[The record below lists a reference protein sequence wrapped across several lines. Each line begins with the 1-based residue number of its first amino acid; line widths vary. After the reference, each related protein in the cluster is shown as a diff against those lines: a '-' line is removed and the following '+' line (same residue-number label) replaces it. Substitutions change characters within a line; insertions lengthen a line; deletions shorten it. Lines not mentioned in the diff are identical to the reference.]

1 MQDFR
6 NLKDFETL
14 LATRLT
20 CYQTFHEMKR
30 INYILPLFF
39 LFSCCK
45 NGLAQPDYNLRFE
58 FVTANGSDYI
68 VDIIM
73 SYTSVGGLGSSNLVF
88 SYNGSDIASPVLVS
102 HNLNGNYS
110 APTITS
116 PGANLASLNI
126 ELNVDN
132 NGIPIAVFPIET
144 NLARVRFTIL
154 DPNGF
159 SNLQWNAAHPVHVVF
174 LDNNNDILD
183 ANNLAPLNSSPL
195 PLELLYFKANAGDM
209 AIELA
214 WQSVNE
220 TNFLGYEM
228 QRSEDG
234 RHFTKIGWHPGFGG
248 DWEQSYSHLDE
259 DVLPGIKYYYRLRQI
274 DHNEHYNFSP
284 IVGAELPADGS
295 RLLISPNPNEGFFTV
310 LLPDIYEEET
320 QLRLLD
326 MDGRTVWEA
335 ILETTIFEIKNT
347 EKLASGAYILQVFNG
362 QKRWVEKVVVK

>member
-1 MQDFR
+1 MNR
-6 NLKDFETL
+6 IKYL
-14 LATRLT
+14 LP
-20 CYQTFHEMKR
+20 F
-30 INYILPLFF
+30 FF
-39 LFSCCK
+39 LFSFCK
-45 NGLAQPDYNLRFE
+45 NGLSQPDYNLRFE
-58 FVTANGSDYI
+58 LVTANGSDYI

-88 SYNGSDIASPVLVS
+88 SYNGSDLASPALVS

-110 APTITS
+110 VPSITS

-132 NGIPIAVFPIET
+132 SGIPIGVFPIET

-159 SNLQWNAAHPVHVVF
+159 SNLHWNAAHPVHIVF

-183 ANNLAPLNSSPL
+183 ANNLVPLNSSPL
-195 PLELLYFKANAGDM
+195 PLELFSFKANAGDG
-209 AIELA
+209 AIALA

-220 TNFLGYEM
+220 TNFSGYEI
-228 QRSEDG
+228 QRSENG
-234 RHFTKIGWHPGFGG
+234 RHFAKIGWQPGFGG
-248 DWEQSYSHLDE
+248 DWKESYSHLDE

-274 DHNEHYNFSP
+274 DLDGHYDFSH
-284 IVGAELPADGS
+284 IVSAELPADGS

-310 LLPDIYEEET
+310 LMPGIYEEEP

-335 ILETTIFEIKNT
+335 ILGANVFEIRNM
-347 EKLASGAYILQVFNG
+347 EKLASGTYLLQVFSG
-362 QKRWVEKVVVK
+362 QNSWVEKIIVK